1 MLDKLQQTPKFNR
14 IVKLY
19 ETLGSGYYNITK
31 GIDLGLFS
39 LFTERMMWK
48 ETESDWEQER
58 TSQEMILGEFSFTPL
73 TGLKINR

>member
-31 GIDLGLFS
+31 GIDLGPIFS
-39 LFTERMMWK
+39 VYGKNDVEGDRIRIGARTYFTK
-48 ETESDWEQER
+48 
-58 TSQEMILGEFSFTPL
+58 MIPGEFSFTPL
-73 TGLKINR
+73 TDLKTNR